1 MHLAAVGRWHAEVE
15 IDDAAGSRIAA
26 GARVSLADRAGV
38 SLAGA
43 VVDVATANGRTHVE
57 IVGGSGGL
65 SRTLPARHYL
75 STPWAT
81 IARDMVA
88 DAGEAL
94 DPSSTLTGTPARFT
108 RAAVVGTTALASLPF
123 SWRVTPAGLVRIG
136 EVGYPADTGALRA
149 LDYDRDRRVTTCAVD
164 GLEILPRTTRGAVR
178 VSQVRYMIDTKAR
191 ALVWETEAEA

>member
-1 MHLAAVGRWHAEVE
+1 MHIAAAGRWHAEVE
-15 IDDAAGSRIAA
+15 IDDAAGARVLV

-38 SLAGA
+38 VLGGSA
-43 VVDVATANGRTHVE
+43 VDVVTANGRTHVE
-57 IVGGSGGL
+57 LVGGSGGL
-65 SRTLPARHYL
+65 SRVLTARHYL

-94 DPSSTLTGTPARFT
+94 DPASVLTGTPARFT
-108 RAAVVGTTALASLPF
+108 RAAVVGTTALAALPF
-123 SWRVTPAGLVRIG
+123 TWRVTPAGLVRIG

-164 GLEILPRTTRGAVR
+164 GLDILPRTTRGAVR

-191 ALVWETEAEA
+191 ALVWEAEAEA